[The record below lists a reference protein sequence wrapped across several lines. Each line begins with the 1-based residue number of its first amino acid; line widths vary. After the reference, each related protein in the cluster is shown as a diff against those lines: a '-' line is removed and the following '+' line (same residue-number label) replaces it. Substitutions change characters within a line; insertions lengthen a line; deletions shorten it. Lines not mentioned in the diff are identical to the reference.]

1 MTKRYFI
8 TGIAGFLGSH
18 IADALLA
25 AGHEV
30 AGNDNMLGGYA
41 DNVPSGAEFHE
52 VDCTDLDAMTE
63 VLQGSDVVYHCAAS
77 AQEGLSVFSPV
88 LITRD
93 NVQAS
98 VSVFTAAIRSGV
110 KRIVYCSSAARYGD
124 NAVPYTEEME
134 PRPQDPYGIAKVAAE
149 QLLRNLCDVHGV
161 EWCIAVP
168 HNIVGPR
175 QNQQPVIY
183 GDGEQRRTFSPV
195 DDCVDTLLALGESDR
210 GVGQIVNIGPDDDFI
225 TINELARRIAS
236 QLEFEMEP
244 IYVDPRPQEVKLST
258 CSSDKARRLFGY
270 EPTSDLA
277 ASLSEIIAYVRKRG
291 PQPFDILPACRDSVG
306 THTPNMAG
314 AAVLTRMSRANTMFV
329 RNPLRKAV

>member
-52 VDCTDLDAMTE
+52 IDCTDLDAMTE
-63 VLQGSDVVYHCAAS
+63 ALQGSEVVYHCAAS

-98 VSVFTAAIRSGV
+98 VSVFTAAIRCRV
-110 KRIVYCSSAARYGD
+110 RRIVYCSSAARYGD

-175 QNQQPVIY
+175 QKYDDPFRNVASIMVNRMLQGQQPVIY

-195 DDCVDTLLALGESDR
+195 DDCVATLLALGESER
-210 GVGQIVNIGPDDDFI
+210 GVGQVVNIGPDGEFI
-225 TINELARRIAS
+225 TINELAQRIAS
-236 QLEFEMEP
+236 QLEFELEP

-270 EPTSDLA
+270 EPTSDLD
-277 ASLSEIIAYVRKRG
+277 ASLSEIIAYVRERG
-291 PQPFDILPACRDSVG
+291 PRPFEYFLPVEIQSEL
-306 THTPNMAG
+306 TPRTW
-314 AAVLTRMSRANTMFV
+314 LERQF
-329 RNPLRKAV
+329 